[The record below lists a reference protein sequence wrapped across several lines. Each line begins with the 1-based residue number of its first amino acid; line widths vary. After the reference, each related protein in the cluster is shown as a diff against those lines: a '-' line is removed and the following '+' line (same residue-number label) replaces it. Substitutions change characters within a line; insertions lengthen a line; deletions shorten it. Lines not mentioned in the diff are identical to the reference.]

1 MRQYLIP
8 TPRPEIDLKRINDY
22 FLTFLGEVK
31 LPQMAIKGKQIIID
45 CPDDDRT
52 SIPLIRNLSLRIF
65 SPHLKAF
72 LPNDPNLLEI
82 DQTNPVFIQYGLKP
96 IFRYRNSLV
105 FFCRDKAGKI
115 HLINRHLLE
124 YLNTH
129 PGSPRVKTFSLIV
142 AKNIATFMALSD
154 RGLIPLSYYQ
164 FSKITNLA
172 GIPLTSKTLTRIICF
187 QLDETNQTFVQNGR
201 ELTKIP
207 KNYLAVKVN
216 PDINYLKKTNRLIP
230 QLNVSVF
237 LA

>member
-124 YLNTH
+124 YLNSH
-129 PGSPRVKTFSLIV
+129 PQTKKCQDFSVIV
-142 AKNIATFMALSD
+142 AKNIAQFIAKID
-154 RGLIPLSYYQ
+154 RGLIPLDYYQ
-164 FSKITNLA
+164 YSKLLNFSGLKLPQI
-172 GIPLTSKTLTRIICF
+172 GKRFIC
-187 QLDETNQTFVQNGR
+187 
-201 ELTKIP
+201 
-207 KNYLAVKVN
+207 
-216 PDINYLKKTNRLIP
+216 
-230 QLNVSVF
+230 
-237 LA
+237 